1 MVPIV
6 PKLEESV
13 DEQIRGAHNEN
24 QVQISENIVETL
36 EEDIKQ
42 EEDRITLEHNH
53 ISISIQEEIVE
64 VLYQIS

>member
-6 PKLEESV
+6 LKLEGSM

-24 QVQISENIVETL
+24 QVQISKNIAKNL